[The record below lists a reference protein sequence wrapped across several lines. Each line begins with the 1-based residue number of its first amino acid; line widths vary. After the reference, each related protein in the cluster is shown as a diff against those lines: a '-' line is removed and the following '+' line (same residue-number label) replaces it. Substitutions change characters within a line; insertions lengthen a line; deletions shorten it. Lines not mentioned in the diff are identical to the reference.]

1 MKRKRFCRI
10 CAVCVLAL
18 TVLLTAGCSS
28 KKSEEKKTT
37 AEETAVPAAALTEEM
52 EEDQVLLD
60 ESGLKI
66 TANRMF
72 YDEAYGK
79 GVQLTFENHS
89 GKILIFDCKSIFV
102 NGFAEVEDTF
112 AELLNKDETKQVN
125 VYLDTMELEAY
136 GIDEIGEV
144 GFRFDF
150 YTPQT
155 YEKYLTPDV
164 IGFQTSA
171 YADMPE
177 EMKFAGKVLYEDEN
191 VTLGAIY
198 TAKSDIYQNALTLYV
213 ENHTD
218 REMMLVCR
226 NVSVNG
232 KDIGQHMVTQVQG
245 QKVMLSHQVLSEDTL
260 AAAEIETVE
269 DIRLSFEIYS
279 GPEATPLG
287 ETNDMQAEIQ

>member
-18 TVLLTAGCSS
+18 TVLFTAGCSS
-28 KKSEEKKTT
+28 KKSEEKNT
-37 AEETAVPAAALTEEM
+37 AAAETAAPAGLTEQM

-60 ESGLKI
+60 EAGLKI
-66 TANRMF
+66 TANQMF
-72 YDEAYGK
+72 YDDAYGK
-79 GVQLTFENHS
+79 GVRLTLENHS
-89 GKILIFDCKSIFV
+89 GKILIFDCKSIYV

-112 AELLNKDETKQVN
+112 AEVLNTDETKKVD
-125 VYLDTMELEAY
+125 VFLDTMELEAY
-136 GIDEIGEV
+136 GIDQIGEV

-171 YADMPE
+171 CGDMPE
-177 EMKFAGKVLYEDEN
+177 KMEFAGKDVLYEDEN
-191 VTLGAIY
+191 VTLRAIY
-198 TAKSDIYQNALTLYV
+198 TAKSDIYQNALTVYV

-218 REMMLVCR
+218 RELMLVCR

-232 KDIGQHMVTQVQG
+232 KDIGQRMVTQVQG
-245 QKVMLSHQVLSEDTL
+245 QKVMLSHTVLSEDIL
-260 AAAEIETVE
+260 AAAGIETVE
-269 DIRLSFEIYS
+269 DIHMSFELYS

-287 ETNDMQAEIQ
+287 ETSDMQVEIQ

>member
-10 CAVCVLAL
+10 CAVCILAL
-18 TVLLTAGCSS
+18 TVLFTAGCSS

-37 AEETAVPAAALTEEM
+37 AEETAAPAGLTEQM

-60 ESGLKI
+60 EAGLKI
-66 TANRMF
+66 TANQMF
-72 YDEAYGK
+72 YDASYGK
-79 GVQLTFENHS
+79 GVRLTFENHS
-89 GKILIFDCKSIFV
+89 GKILIFDCKSIYV

-112 AELLNKDETKQVN
+112 AEALNTGETKKVD
-125 VYLDTMELEAY
+125 VFLDTKELEAY
-136 GIDEIGEV
+136 GIDVIGEV

-171 YADMPE
+171 YADMPKKME
-177 EMKFAGKVLYEDEN
+177 FAGKDVLYEDEN
-191 VTLGAIY
+191 VTLRAIY
-198 TAKSDIYQNALTLYV
+198 TAKSDIYQNALTVYV

-218 REMMLVCR
+218 RELMLVCR

-232 KDIGQHMVTQVQG
+232 KDIGQRMMTQVQG

-260 AAAEIETVE
+260 AAAGIETVE
-269 DIRLSFEIYS
+269 DIHMSFELYS

-287 ETNDMQAEIQ
+287 ETGDMQAEIQ

>member
-18 TVLLTAGCSS
+18 TVLFTAGCSS
-28 KKSEEKKTT
+28 KKSEEKNT
-37 AEETAVPAAALTEEM
+37 AAAETAVPAAALTEEM
-52 EEDQVLLD
+52 EEDKVLLD

-191 VTLGAIY
+191 VTLRAIY
-198 TAKSDIYQNALTLYV
+198 TAKSDDVI
-213 ENHTD
+213 
-218 REMMLVCR
+218 C
-226 NVSVNG
+226 G
-232 KDIGQHMVTQVQG
+232 KPYGPGDDAG
-245 QKVMLSHQVLSEDTL
+245 LSECQRQRQRYRPAHGDPGAGTESH
-260 AAAEIETVE
+260 AVAPGAFGE
-269 DIRLSFEIYS
+269 YS
-279 GPEATPLG
+279 GSSR
-287 ETNDMQAEIQ
+287 D

>member
-18 TVLLTAGCSS
+18 TVLFTAGCSS

-37 AEETAVPAAALTEEM
+37 VEETAAPAGLTEQM
-52 EEDQVLLD
+52 EEDRVLLD

-79 GVQLTFENHS
+79 GVHLTFENHS

-112 AELLNKDETKQVN
+112 AELMNADETKQVD

-136 GIDEIGEV
+136 GIDQVGEV

-150 YTPQT
+150 YAPQT
-155 YEKYLTPDV
+155 YEKYLTPDI

-171 YADMPE
+171 FADMPE
-177 EMKFAGKVLYEDEN
+177 KMDFAGKDILYEDEN
-191 VTLGAIY
+191 VTLRAIY

-218 REMMLVCR
+218 RELMLICR
-226 NVSVNG
+226 NVIVNG
-232 KDIGQHMVTQVQG
+232 KDIGQQMVTQVQG
-245 QKVMLSHQVLSEDTL
+245 QKVMLSHTVLSEDTL
-260 AAAEIETVE
+260 AAAGIETVK
-269 DIRLSFEIYS
+269 DIHMSFELYS

-287 ETNDMQAEIQ
+287 ETGDMQAEIQ